1 MPPVTSGLLLWLDA
15 DDPSTLTLFG
25 SNVVAWADK
34 VSARTFQWPI
44 DNPFPTLDAS
54 VLFPRPSVYF
64 GNGSGVCWLTTPD
77 PLTTDLPVTVFVMQY
92 WPSFAGSYAGLA
104 MQNGAASNAL
114 TAGAGAP
121 SFRMSSSPGFTAW
134 AMYANTTNVN
144 RIYTAAGRPQDAA
157 YLTAYVAPAS
167 MASST
172 IRVNQAE
179 VSVVREVSSETT
191 VFTLDTIGS
200 SDGVYLANGAF
211 AEILIY
217 EGILS
222 SGDIAAVETYLA
234 EKWSSAGGIDV
245 SVDVEGLS
253 AAASLGAASVT
264 TTRSVDVAVVG
275 VAAAAQVGTVVE
287 QTVQS
292 VDVQVTDVLAQT
304 SVGEVFVSTD
314 FAVAV
319 SGVSGSVLAGYG
331 LVWSAVDDVAP
342 LNWQNL
348 PAPPTA
354 NWSPVNDTQAPGWT
368 PIS

>member
-77 PLTTDLPVTVFVMQY
+77 PLTTDLPVTVFVMRY
-92 WPSFAGSYAGLA
+92 WPEPGGSYAVLA
-104 MQNGAASNAL
+104 IQNGTASNAL
-114 TAGAGAP
+114 TAGTGAP
-121 SFRMSSSPGFTAW
+121 SFYTFNSPLKTAGVQ
-134 AMYANTTNVN
+134 Y
-144 RIYTAAGRPQDAA
+144 YGSGSA
-157 YLTAYVAPAS
+157 YLYAPEDFPQNVAALHTYTIQTS
-167 MASST
+167 MAASG
-172 IRVNQAE
+172 IRVDQAA
-179 VSVVREVSSETT
+179 VSVTGVGGSSAPI
-191 VFTLDTIGS
+191 TLDTIGS
-200 SDGVYLANGAF
+200 SDGLYYANGAF

-234 EKWSSAGGIDV
+234 DKWSSAGGTDV

-253 AAASLGAASVT
+253 AATALGAASVT

-275 VAAAAQVGTVVE
+275 VAAAAQVGTVGE
-287 QTVQS
+287 QTDQS
-292 VDVQVTDVLAQT
+292 VDVQITDVLAQA

-319 SGVSGSVLAGYG
+319 SGVSGSVFAGYG